1 MAIFFYKPNFY
12 KQVALILMASFLVAG
27 CSSDKDEDDEPGL
40 FDTLSA
46 IKSFS
51 EESPDLEKKM
61 EKVEALGKMTPLNFD
76 TLKTLLPKTLLDMPQ
91 RELTDNTEVL
101 MDLQMDLQ
109 WSMVTALY
117 SDGSNK
123 EPNNDTRSL
132 SLSIQDGAGEMGS
145 ATLGLLYTSHTMI
158 RAVGGQITEDDGH
171 YTKEIS
177 LQGHTVLEK
186 TEKIN
191 NGGTKNCLDF
201 VSGDRF
207 IVFLCSENID
217 MGAVKKAFSQID
229 IEAMRKIAG

>member
-1 MAIFFYKPNFY
+1 MNILFYKTCVY
-12 KQVALILMASFLVAG
+12 KQVTMISILMLLFLVSG
-27 CSSDKDEDDEPGL
+27 CSSDKDDEPGI

-51 EESPDLEKKM
+51 EEAPDLEKKM
-61 EKVEALGKMTPLNFD
+61 EKVEALGKMTPLDFS
-76 TLKTLLPKTLLDMPQ
+76 TLKTLLPETLLDMPQ
-91 RELTDNTEVL
+91 HGVTDNNEAL
-101 MDLQMDLQ
+101 MDLQ
-109 WSMVTALY
+109 WAMVTALY
-117 SDGSNK
+117 DDGSN
-123 EPNNDTRSL
+123 EGSNNDTKSL

-158 RAVGGQITEDDGH
+158 RAAGGQITEDDGH

-191 NGGTKNCLDF
+191 NGGTKNCLNF

-207 IVFLCSENID
+207 IVVLCSENINMD
-217 MGAVKKAFSQID
+217 AVKKAFSQID
-229 IEAMRKIAG
+229 NKAMGKISG

>member
-1 MAIFFYKPNFY
+1 
-12 KQVALILMASFLVAG
+12 MASFLVAG
-27 CSSDKDEDDEPGL
+27 CSNDKDDEPGL

-51 EESPDLEKKM
+51 EEAPDLEKKM
-61 EKVEALGKMTPLNFD
+61 EKIEALGKMTPLDFG
-76 TLKTLLPKTLLDMPQ
+76 TLKTLLPETLLDMLQ
-91 RELTDNTEVL
+91 RELTGNTEML
-101 MDLQMDLQ
+101 MDLQ
-109 WSMVTALY
+109 WGMVTALY

-132 SLSIQDGAGEMGS
+132 SLSIQDGAGEIGS
-145 ATLGLLYTSHTMI
+145 GTLGLLYTSHAMV
-158 RAVGGQITEDDGH
+158 RAFGGQITEDDGH

-191 NGGTKNCLDF
+191 NGGTKNCLNF

-217 MGAVKKAFSQID
+217 MDAMKKAFSQID
-229 IEAMRKIAG
+229 IEAVGKIAG